1 MLITLKAVFLLVAT
15 VVVAGNDLGIA
26 VVVHGILNR
35 FVGRV
40 HGLGCSDNLGCTG
53 VFRLGWKGILLVTF
67 CGLSNS
73 SSDST
78 EQVFGNVEQ
87 FVSNNVHGCSG
98 CLSK

>member
-15 VVVAGNDLGIA
+15 VVVAGNDLGVA

-53 VFRLGWKGILLVTF
+53 VFRLGSKGILSLPP
-67 CGLSNS
+67 C
-73 SSDST
+73 
-78 EQVFGNVEQ
+78 
-87 FVSNNVHGCSG
+87 CSVDLRRRCHAIPRPTAQNKTM
-98 CLSK
+98 CLRQR

>member
-53 VFRLGWKGILLVTF
+53 VFRFGWKGILLVTHLVVLWT
-67 CGLSNS
+67 C
-73 SSDST
+73 
-78 EQVFGNVEQ
+78 VVVVVVKQ
-87 FVSNNVHGCSG
+87 FLVRQHRTS
-98 CLSK
+98 LRQR